1 MIVLVIGAGHTGA
14 EVLLQLK
21 KNPQVK
27 VLTLDPRKDPF
38 AIQQGIIEAVDFTEV
53 LTPLT
58 LGFILEQA
66 KPDLVLLAS
75 ATEDMGLGTAAGMDV
90 LAQALR
96 DELAAIAKVPVIEVA
111 RTTGRR

>member
-14 EVLLQLK
+14 EVLRQLK
-21 KNPQVK
+21 KNTLIK
-27 VLTLDPRKDPF
+27 VLTLDPRKEPF
-38 AIQQGIIEAVDFTEV
+38 AVQQGIIGKVDFTEA

-58 LGFILEQA
+58 LEFILEQA
-66 KPDLVLLAS
+66 EPDLVLLAS
-75 ATEDMGLGTAAGMDV
+75 ATEDMGLGLAPGMDV

-111 RTTGRR
+111 RAAGRR

>member
-14 EVLLQLK
+14 EVLRQLK
-21 KNPQVK
+21 KNPQLK
-27 VLTLDPRKDPF
+27 VLTLDPRKEPF
-38 AIQQGIIEAVDFTEV
+38 AIQQGIIEAVDFTEA

-58 LGFILEQA
+58 LEFILEQA

-75 ATEDMGLGTAAGMDV
+75 ATEDMGLGAAPGMDV

-111 RTTGRR
+111 RTARRR